1 MIEKYQL
8 KRRSLNVG
16 SWPSVT
22 SELTKTGEDG
32 ISVRMMNKNSIP
44 GIADRTPKRHGI
56 NKISVTTKA
65 LLKPLIDRYGAAYV
79 QVLLDWANIV
89 GPRFADLSQVLNLK
103 FPPNKKTGGILR
115 LRCISAA
122 IPLLQAQSP
131 QIIDRINQYFG
142 YNAVAQLR
150 FQAGL
155 VIKKMPSKIV
165 PPKPL
170 SPETQTKIETIT
182 REITTDALREAL
194 QRLGAGIYQEE
205 EVKRAK

>member
-1 MIEKYQL
+1 MI
-8 KRRSLNVG
+8 
-16 SWPSVT
+16 
-22 SELTKTGEDG
+22 
-32 ISVRMMNKNSIP
+32 NKNSTP

-56 NKISVTTKA
+56 NKISVMTKA

-89 GPRFADLSQVLNLK
+89 GPRFAELSHVIHLK
-103 FPPNKKTGGILR
+103 FPANKKTEGVLQI
-115 LRCISAA
+115 RCISAA

-131 QIIDRINQYFG
+131 QIIDRINRYFG

-155 VIKKMPSKIV
+155 VIKKLPGKAIV
-165 PPKPL
+165 QKPL
-170 SPETQTKIETIT
+170 PPETQTKIESIT
-182 REITTDALREAL
+182 SGVSNDTLREAL

-205 EVKRAK
+205 ELNRAKKG